1 VTAPSTALALTAY
14 VPPEED
20 RGDLLFDPAAF
31 RHAMDVAGF
40 LATSQM
46 LPQTFRGK
54 PADVLIGMQLAHRM
68 RMDTLTVLQS
78 MQVINGSPSWK
89 ATFVIARI
97 NASKKFTGLDWRIT
111 GEGTRDLKVV
121 CYAKRHEDGKE
132 VSAEATWAMAEA
144 EGWTK
149 NPKYRSIPLQM
160 LRYRSATFFGR
171 SYAPEVM
178 LGLPVADELEDMAAA
193 EAVIADPAA
202 TQVAPAAPPRGV
214 AGIAAALSS
223 APSAPTTSA
232 NSAAPSGAGQAKEQE
247 PKKDPIKEALLADL
261 RELFRTDA
269 DGVTEACRQHGTA
282 PNQIGRLG
290 PEKLSAILKTL
301 RPPVDPNPPAGQE
314 PVTAVDPD
322 APSEDTQAAIG
333 EWCETLDSQ
342 GKGDRVTKALAD
354 LGIDPEQGPATEAQ
368 AQALLAA
375 LKLAGA

>member
-1 VTAPSTALALTAY
+1 MTAPSTALALTAY
-14 VPPEED
+14 IPPEED
-20 RGDLLFDPAAF
+20 RGDLLFDPSAF

-97 NASKKFTGLDWRIT
+97 NASKKFTGLDWRVT

-121 CYAKRHEDGKE
+121 CYATRHEDGKE
-132 VSAEATWAMAEA
+132 LSAEATWAMAEA

-171 SYAPEVM
+171 LYAPEVT

-193 EAVIADPAA
+193 ETVTA
-202 TQVAPAAPPRGV
+202 TDAPPSTPAAPPRGV

-223 APSAPTTSA
+223 APSASPTRTSGE
-232 NSAAPSGAGQAKEQE
+232 APSGAGQGKEPE
-247 PKKDPIKEALLADL
+247 PKKDPIKEALLSDL
-261 RELFRTDA
+261 RELFRADA

-290 PEKLSAILKTL
+290 AEKLSAILATL
-301 RPPVDPNPPAGQE
+301 RKPVDPNPPAEQ
-314 PVTAVDPD
+314 D
-322 APSEDTQAAIG
+322 APAEEPPPSEETQAAIG
-333 EWCETLDSQ
+333 EWYVALNGQ
-342 GKGDRVTKALAD
+342 GKGDKASAAFVD
-354 LGIDPEQGPATEAQ
+354 LKIDPEQGPATEAQ